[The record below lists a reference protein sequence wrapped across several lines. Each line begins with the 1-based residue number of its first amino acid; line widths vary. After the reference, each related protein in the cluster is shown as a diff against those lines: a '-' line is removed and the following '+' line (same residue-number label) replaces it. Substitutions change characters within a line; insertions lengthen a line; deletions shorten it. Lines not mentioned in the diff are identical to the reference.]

1 MHPRFLQE
9 QTNSKESFQI
19 HRFDIDKPFKP
30 RILYATTSIRRT
42 QKMPRP
48 RKQINLDFSAIETA
62 LNNGESVDLK
72 RLAAQNGTCPPVIR
86 RILSEHFGSRL
97 HFKPGRNGGIRWE
110 ATQPTPA
117 DTTV

>member
-1 MHPRFLQE
+1 
-9 QTNSKESFQI
+9 
-19 HRFDIDKPFKP
+19 
-30 RILYATTSIRRT
+30 
-42 QKMPRP
+42 MPRP

-97 HFKPGRNGGIRWE
+97 HFMPGRNGGIRWE